1 MAFVNP
7 FFVKNPLIDKPRESC
22 FFALEMKNKKSAPR
36 KERKK
41 YIIRDLWLYQ
51 YRKTAKGAVDDSQI
65 QKLSIEQKI
74 GIRESLVND
83 HRRPHHEVYTQ

>member
-7 FFVKNPLIDKPRESC
+7 LFVKNPLIDKPRKSC

-41 YIIRDLWLYQ
+41 YIIRDLCLYQ
-51 YRKTAKGAVDDSQI
+51 YRKIVKGAVDDSQI
-65 QKLSIEQKI
+65 QKLSIEQKNWYKRKF
-74 GIRESLVND
+74 GK
-83 HRRPHHEVYTQ
+83 

>member
-7 FFVKNPLIDKPRESC
+7 FFVKNPLIDKPRKSC

-41 YIIRDLWLYQ
+41 YIIRDLCLYQ
-51 YRKTAKGAVDDSQI
+51 YRKIAKGAVDDSQI
-65 QKLSIEQKI
+65 QKLSIEQKNWYKRKF
-74 GIRESLVND
+74 GK
-83 HRRPHHEVYTQ
+83 